1 MVSVGATIRVTN
13 VREDFAVLADVAAVA
28 RDESTNVVVRVETSN
43 DGSGNGNSFGAADR
57 FGDGFVERTVDGSVD
72 RSADAVDVG
81 RFETGTVA
89 RGRLVDALRVV
100 VRFAP
105 IASGAVGP
113 TKGTPTDTAT
123 ATTQALLN
131 RIE

>member
-1 MVSVGATIRVTN
+1 M
-13 VREDFAVLADVAAVA
+13 LADVAAVA
-28 RDESTNVVVRVETSN
+28 RDVSTNVVVRVETSN
-43 DGSGNGNSFGAADR
+43 DGSGSGNSFGAADR
-57 FGDGFVERTVDGSVD
+57 FGDGFVERTVDGTVDGSVDGSVD
-72 RSADAVDVG
+72 RSVDAVDVG
-81 RFETGTVA
+81 GFETGTVA

-105 IASGAVGP
+105 IASGSVGP
-113 TKGTPTDTAT
+113 TKGTPTDTAS